1 MRTANSYI
9 RVIKPV
15 ELDHSVVIKPHSN
28 HSVPIQAEDS
38 EMRTANSYLRVALAQ
53 VCTSLSIP
61 LFKSMDT
68 ILNQSNDFQSRKR
81 VVARCIKAWGAKSID
96 QAQTLIKQ
104 ELSRSDLVTA
114 DRFIL
119 LIGMIDTAEAYEKG
133 ERCHSD
139 QAG

>member
-1 MRTANSYI
+1 MNRNCILSKAEKI
-9 RVIKPV
+9 P
-15 ELDHSVVIKPHSN
+15 LD
-28 HSVPIQAEDS
+28 

-68 ILNQSNDFQSRKR
+68 ILNQSNDLQSRKR

-104 ELSRSDLVTA
+104 ELSQSDLVTA
-114 DRFIL
+114 ERFIL